1 MLWCLGMQARRRC
14 RQCRGLSWSRDV
26 QVGERHGGEGGW
38 QRGGGRWLA
47 HGDRGAA
54 HCWLTVFFI
63 CSTLDF
69 IVSRMDAMV
78 SVTSAAEG
86 KHGSECVLRARARGC
101 GGARRLMRA
110 AHFRVESRGTWRTL
124 LVASPHLCKC
134 SGRLGLPRR
143 GQHDAPAL
151 LPYLDELSLWC
162 VSNSSCAMFAARG

>member
-1 MLWCLGMQARRRC
+1 M
-14 RQCRGLSWSRDV
+14 
-26 QVGERHGGEGGW
+26 GGKGGW

-110 AHFRVESRGTWRTL
+110 AHFRSSRVKLFW
-124 LVASPHLCKC
+124 LVASPHFFAKC
-134 SGRLGLPRR
+134 SGPSRISRP
-143 GQHDAPAL
+143 
-151 LPYLDELSLWC
+151 W
-162 VSNSSCAMFAARG
+162 

>member
-1 MLWCLGMQARRRC
+1 M
-14 RQCRGLSWSRDV
+14 

-86 KHGSECVLRARARGC
+86 THGSECVLRARARGC
-101 GGARRLMRA
+101 GGARRLNARRA
-110 AHFRVESRGTWRTL
+110 LSVESRETFLAGRL
-124 LVASPHLCKC
+124 AALFFAKC
-134 SGRLGLPRR
+134 SGPSWISRR
-143 GQHDAPAL
+143 
-151 LPYLDELSLWC
+151 W
-162 VSNSSCAMFAARG
+162 